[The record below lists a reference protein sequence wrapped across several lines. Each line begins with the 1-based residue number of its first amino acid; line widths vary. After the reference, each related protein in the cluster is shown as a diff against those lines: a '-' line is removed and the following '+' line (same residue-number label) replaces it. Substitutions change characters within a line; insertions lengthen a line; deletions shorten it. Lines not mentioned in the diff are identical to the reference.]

1 MPVAH
6 ETATLFFALLALLLG
21 LSVLAIGVLMVVDR
35 RDQIGVLGIIRPL
48 ALEGAALVAVTC
60 TVGSLYLSEVAGFLP
75 CRLCWIQRGFMYPAA
90 VLLVLALITK
100 RAVLRLVAAALAVI
114 GLAVSIFHRYEQAYG
129 GIGDFC
135 EADNPCS
142 LRWVNEFGF
151 PTIPTMAGIGFLP
164 IAALLGLRHL
174 DDRQAAA
181 AIEPDDERV
190 PASNRS

>member
-21 LSVLAIGVLMVVDR
+21 ISVLAIGGLMVVDR

-90 VLLVLALITK
+90 LLLIAAVVTGRRTLATIAGLLAL
-100 RAVLRLVAAALAVI
+100 V
-114 GLAVSIFHRYEQAYG
+114 GLPVSLFHRLEQATGEIG
-129 GIGDFC
+129 GVCDV
-135 EADNPCS
+135 ANPCS
-142 LRWVNEFGF
+142 SKWFEHFGF
-151 PTIPTMAGIGFLP
+151 VTIPTMAAVGFVGILVL
-164 IAALLGLRHL
+164 IGL
-174 DDRQAAA
+174 
-181 AIEPDDERV
+181 
-190 PASNRS
+190 SRSTP